1 MLPIRLL
8 RLELGSATPA
18 DVRLIR
24 RMNTTLMTTKST
36 TPLEGC
42 TALRAN
48 IRTGVAVDANMS
60 VEDALRLEGFAAVT
74 ALVWT
79 GISMR
84 VLGTNVPIEITA
96 TSKTRAALRA
106 LVRPLAGVD
115 QMVSVEIGAVR
126 KAFVALTAFKRLLTT
141 VNTQMTSQITLLSK
155 GLGTHGALVRLL
167 TRMRADMP
175 GQI

>member
-24 RMNTTLMTTKST
+24 RMNTTLMTTKCT
-36 TPLEGC
+36 TQLEGC
-42 TALRAN
+42 TAIRAN
-48 IRTGVAVDANMS
+48 IRTGVAVDANML
-60 VEDALRLEGFAAVT
+60 VKVALRLEAFAAVA

-84 VLGTNVPIEITA
+84 VLGTHVTVEMSA
-96 TSKTRAALRA
+96 FSETRAALRA

-115 QMVSVEIGAVR
+115 QMVFAE
-126 KAFVALTAFKRLLTT
+126 
-141 VNTQMTSQITLLSK
+141 N
-155 GLGTHGALVRLL
+155 
-167 TRMRADMP
+167 
-175 GQI
+175 